1 MLLNKLN
8 LPINPKRSP
17 RLCMESFFKDLYE
30 VLLHEISRNSKTAAI
45 FFSKKWS
52 LVGQKGHVQV
62 TREHVGEGGGVGYHF
77 WVNAPISN

>member
-1 MLLNKLN
+1 M
-8 LPINPKRSP
+8 
-17 RLCMESFFKDLYE
+17 
-30 VLLHEISRNSKTAAI
+30 HEISRNSKTAAI